1 MGGLTIDIDFIRCTL
16 NPMLAVM
23 HDSRGVNEVN
33 YVWIVRAGGKP
44 QGEKVFVEAHGLRM
58 KRTCMNSAL
67 CAVVSG
73 VLVLRSH
80 QLSQPPTEAVP
91 GPRDA
96 LGNKIVGSVH
106 SMTIT
111 KDNES
116 KRSLNTIATWS
127 QLQLNLIPSINPIH
141 PHPLRS
147 GPPTIR

>member
-1 MGGLTIDIDFIRCTL
+1 MGGLTIDVDFIRWTL

-58 KRTCMNSAL
+58 KRTCTNSAL

-80 QLSQPPTEAVP
+80 QLS
-91 GPRDA
+91 
-96 LGNKIVGSVH
+96 
-106 SMTIT
+106 
-111 KDNES
+111 
-116 KRSLNTIATWS
+116 
-127 QLQLNLIPSINPIH
+127 
-141 PHPLRS
+141 
-147 GPPTIR
+147 